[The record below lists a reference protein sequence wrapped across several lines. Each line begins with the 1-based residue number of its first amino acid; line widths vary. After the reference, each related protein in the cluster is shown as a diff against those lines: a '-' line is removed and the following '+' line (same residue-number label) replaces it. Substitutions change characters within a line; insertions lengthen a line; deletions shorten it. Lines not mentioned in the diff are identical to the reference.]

1 MCGRFA
7 LTADTAILR
16 LRYRIATESPVTVA
30 LAPRFNCAPM
40 QRLPVILPERQ
51 DSGRWGIRH
60 FQWGLVQSWQN
71 EPSGTDPL
79 INARCET
86 F

>member
-40 QRLPVILPERQ
+40 QRLPVILPESQ
-51 DSGRWGIRH
+51 DSGRWGIRL
-60 FQWGLVQSWQN
+60 FQWGLVPSWQN
-71 EPSGTDPL
+71 EPTGNAPL